1 MIITLYIRVM
11 VIKIETRL
19 SLGECLNKIKPYLK
33 NKIIN
38 LQNYDA
44 WKIQLTNIINFIPLK
59 DAEEEHAMHSSS
71 GNIKVTP
78 YNDANEV
85 IDELHSKYQVNLKT
99 WIAESDFIFDLVQLM
114 YYKCH
119 RVNFIRGGSYIG
131 SLGFIKKKKSN
142 NKSKKY
148 RRQVF
153 SIHSNCSIKLW
164 RNWITSRKSFKY

>member
-59 DAEEEHAMHSSS
+59 DAEEEHAMQSSS

-99 WIAESDFIFDLVQLM
+99 
-114 YYKCH
+114 
-119 RVNFIRGGSYIG
+119 
-131 SLGFIKKKKSN
+131 
-142 NKSKKY
+142 
-148 RRQVF
+148 
-153 SIHSNCSIKLW
+153 
-164 RNWITSRKSFKY
+164 